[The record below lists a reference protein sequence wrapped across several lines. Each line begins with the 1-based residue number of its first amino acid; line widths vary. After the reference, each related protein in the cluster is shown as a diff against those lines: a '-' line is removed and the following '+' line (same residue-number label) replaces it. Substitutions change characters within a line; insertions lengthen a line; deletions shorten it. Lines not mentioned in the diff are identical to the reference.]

1 MPTILRLGALRFFF
15 YSLEN
20 AEPPDVHVES
30 GDATAKYWL
39 EPMELARSRGFRA
52 SELTRLRGAIIE
64 HRNAFLEAWHA
75 HVGKS
80 A

>member
-1 MPTILRLGALRFFF
+1 MPTILRSGALRFFF

-20 AEPPDVHVES
+20 AEPPHVHVES

-39 EPMELARSRGFRA
+39 EPVELARSRGFRA
-52 SELTRLRGAIIE
+52 SELTRLRATIIE

-75 HVGKS
+75 HFGKS

>member
-1 MPTILRLGALRFFF
+1 MPTILRSGALRFFF

-20 AEPPDVHVES
+20 AEPPHVHVES

-39 EPMELARSRGFRA
+39 EPVELARSCGFRA
-52 SELTRLRGAIIE
+52 SELTQLRATIIE
-64 HRNAFLEAWHA
+64 HRNEFLEAWHA
-75 HVGKS
+75 HFGKS

>member
-1 MPTILRLGALRFFF
+1 MPTVFRDGSLRFFF

-20 AEPPDVHVES
+20 AEPPHVHVEY

-39 EPMELARSRGFRA
+39 QPVELSRSRGFRA
-52 SELTRLRGAIIE
+52 RDLTRLRAMVIE
-64 HRNAFLEAWHA
+64 HRQEFLEAWNA
-75 HVGKS
+75 YFGKS

>member
-20 AEPPDVHVES
+20 AEPPHVHIES

-39 EPMELARSRGFRA
+39 EPVELARSRGFRA
-52 SELTRLRGAIIE
+52 SELTRLRATIIE
-64 HRNAFLEAWHA
+64 HRSKFLEAWHA
-75 HVGKS
+75 HFGKS

>member
-1 MPTILRLGALRFFF
+1 MPTILRSGALRFFF

-20 AEPPDVHVES
+20 AEPPHVHIES

-39 EPMELARSRGFRA
+39 EPVELARSRGFRA
-52 SELTRLRGAIIE
+52 SELTRLRATIIE
-64 HRNAFLEAWHA
+64 HRSEFLEAWHA
-75 HVGKS
+75 HFGKS

>member
-1 MPTILRLGALRFFF
+1 MPTVLRSGGLRFFF

-20 AEPPDVHVES
+20 DEPAHIHVER

-39 EPMELARSRGFRA
+39 DPVELARSRGFR
-52 SELTRLRGAIIE
+52 SRDLTRLRADIIE
-64 HRNAFLEAWHA
+64 HRHEFLEAWHA
-75 HVGKS
+75 HFGKS

>member
-1 MPTILRLGALRFFF
+1 MPTVLRFEGMRFFF

-20 AEPPDVHVES
+20 REPPHIHVER

-39 EPMELARSRGFRA
+39 DPVVLARSRGFRA
-52 SELTRLRGAIIE
+52 QDLTRLRAKIIE
-64 HRNAFLEAWHA
+64 HRLEFLEAWYA
-75 HVGKS
+75 HFGGS